1 MSSDTPPTTAKSWII
16 RHPFATAG
24 GILLVAL
31 AILILLWDWN
41 WFKRPIERYV
51 TAKTGRALHIDG
63 NLDVGLGRTL
73 TVTADG
79 LRFANA
85 KWAREV
91 EMVTTE
97 RLEFD
102 LRAWPLLRGQFVV
115 PRISLQRPIVHFQ
128 RDTKTGGNWD
138 FGNSGGDLPEFRNV
152 RLDDGQLTYF
162 APADKTDI
170 TLSIDSKPSGEQDA
184 EPPIHIKG
192 GGLWHANKFTLAGT
206 AESPLELRDSE
217 RPYRVD
223 LKASAGATKAHARGT
238 LLDPLRFRDM
248 DLKLALAGS
257 NLADLYPLIGVA
269 TPDTPPYALDGR
281 LTRDIKDAVRSTWR
295 YDGFSGNVGDSDLRG
310 DASVSIGGA
319 RPFFKA
325 NLTSKRLDFDD
336 LGGFVGKAP
345 QAGGRESS
353 NPALSAK
360 AAKEAASSRLL
371 PSDPYKLDKL
381 RAMDADVRLKA
392 NRVDTITLPIDDMDA
407 HLFIDNG
414 VLRLDPLN
422 FGVADGDIKSTIRMD
437 ARERTIRTQ
446 AKITARGM
454 TLGKL
459 MPKAELGKTAVGKVR
474 ADVAVTTHGN
484 SIAAMA
490 ANANGDAEA
499 GMGSGKVSKLLMEFA
514 SMDLAGILK
523 VKLTRDQQIPIRCAY
538 GDFAVKSGIMTPHSL
553 VFDTTELRL
562 NGRGLI
568 DLEDEHLDLNFKATN
583 KKFSPLSLRSPF
595 YVRGTFKDPSVH
607 PDYVRIGLRAAAASV
622 LANVAAPLVG
632 LAATTDLGQ
641 GKDAT
646 YCTQESD

>member
-1 MSSDTPPTTAKSWII
+1 MKTQAPADTGKPWIV
-16 RHPFATAG
+16 RHPLATIG
-24 GILLVAL
+24 GIVIL
-31 AILILLWDWN
+31 AILILILLWDWN

-63 NLDVGLGRTL
+63 NLDVDLGRTL
-73 TVTADG
+73 TITADG

-85 KWAREV
+85 KWAREP
-91 EMVTTE
+91 EMATTK

-102 LRAWPLLRGQFVV
+102 LRAWPMLRGQFLV
-115 PRISLQRPIVHFQ
+115 PRISLQEPVVHFQ

-138 FGNSGGDLPEFRNV
+138 FGTSGGDLPEFRNV
-152 RLDDGQLTYF
+152 HLSDGQLTYF

-170 TLSIDSKPSGEQDA
+170 KLDIDSKISGKQDA
-184 EPPIHIKG
+184 EPPIHIAG
-192 GGLWHANKFTLAGT
+192 GGFWHANKFTLAGT

-281 LTRDIKDAVRSTWR
+281 FTRDIEDASHSTWR
-295 YDGFSGNVGDSDLRG
+295 YDGFSGKVGDSDLRG
-310 DASVSIGGA
+310 DASVSVGGV
-319 RPFFKA
+319 RPFFKS
-325 NLTSKRLDFDD
+325 NLVSRRLDFDD

-345 QAGGRESS
+345 QAGRGEASS
-353 NPALSAK
+353 AALAEK
-360 AAKEAASSRLL
+360 AAREAASARLL

-392 NRVDTITLPIDDMDA
+392 QQVDTITLPIDDMDA
-407 HLFIDNG
+407 RLRIEDG
-414 VLRLDPLN
+414 VLLLDPLN
-422 FGVADGDIKSTIRMD
+422 FGVADGDIRSTIRMD
-437 ARERTIRTQ
+437 AREGTIRTQ
-446 AKITARGM
+446 ARITARGM

-490 ANANGDAEA
+490 ANADGGAEA
-499 GMGSGKVSKLLMEFA
+499 GMGSGQVSKLLMEFA

-523 VKLTRDQQIPIRCAY
+523 IKLTQDQQIPIRCAY
-538 GDFAVKSGIMTPHSL
+538 GDFAVKDGIAGALCKVATPLPILRPVRRSCSTSSGVSRP
-553 VFDTTELRL
+553 
-562 NGRGLI
+562 
-568 DLEDEHLDLNFKATN
+568 
-583 KKFSPLSLRSPF
+583 
-595 YVRGTFKDPSVH
+595 
-607 PDYVRIGLRAAAASV
+607 
-622 LANVAAPLVG
+622 
-632 LAATTDLGQ
+632 
-641 GKDAT
+641 
-646 YCTQESD
+646 